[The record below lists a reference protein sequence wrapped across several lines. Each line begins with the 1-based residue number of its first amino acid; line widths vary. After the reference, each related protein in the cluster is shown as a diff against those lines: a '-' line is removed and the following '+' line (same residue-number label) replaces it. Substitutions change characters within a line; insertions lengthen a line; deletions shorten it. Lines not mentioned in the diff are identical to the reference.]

1 MTGLDKLFSGMRI
14 ASSAL
19 TAERTHIDIIAENI
33 ANARTTRTAEGG
45 AYRRKQVLFE
55 PILDARL
62 GHENMVKGVQVSEIL
77 EDHQTPF
84 TRIREPDHPDADAEG
99 FVDYPNVNTVIEMA
113 DLVTAMRA
121 YESNVAAQENY
132 VRMAERALR
141 LAQ

>member
-55 PILDARL
+55 PILDERL

-84 TRIREPDHPDADAEG
+84 TRIREPDHPDADDQG
-99 FVDYPNVNTVIEMA
+99 FVDYPNVNTVLEMA